1 VWGMGALG
9 RLGLGNELDQPVPLA
24 LEIESVGVDVMP
36 SLVDGSDGLTVA
48 EYEDNEDESE
58 EEERVL
64 LPGDV
69 ITAIGC
75 VDMPEDGAQEFAYAL
90 LNGPDNTKVMV
101 NFIRKVCCRFPA
113 CSSTIQEL
121 HAES

>member
-1 VWGMGALG
+1 MWGMGALG

-75 VDMPEDGAQEFAYAL
+75 VDMPEDGAQ
-90 LNGPDNTKVMV
+90 
-101 NFIRKVCCRFPA
+101 
-113 CSSTIQEL
+113 
-121 HAES
+121 